1 MNKFRILLGIIL
13 SSSSTMTFC
22 QVSQSI
28 KLNEVMTNN
37 ATGLQ
42 DEYGQHEAWVEIAN
56 ISHSTYD
63 IRGMFLTTD
72 RTVLNPEMSVPE
84 RIKRMSIIP
93 SGDANT
99 KLSARQHIVFYCNSN
114 PARGTHHL
122 SVKVNPDKPTWIALY
137 DGNATILIDSVTVP
151 ILGVDQS
158 YAREKDGYTT
168 WEIRPKA
175 AVTPNIS
182 NYIQVDESKMA
193 KLKRNDPNGI
203 GITVL
208 AMGIVFFCLALLF
221 IFFTLFGI
229 FMKHRSTAKKMANI
243 QPLKAGVKTVE
254 KTVEIGH
261 KTNVILQDGL
271 KSKGID
277 KETYIAII
285 ALALQQYNN
294 NVHDVESGIIT
305 IKPKDTEWDNAYI
318 QMTQFHE

>member
-1 MNKFRILLGIIL
+1 MNKFGILLGIIL
-13 SSSSTMTFC
+13 TSSSTVAFS

-28 KLNEVMTNN
+28 KLNEIMTNN
-37 ATGLQ
+37 ATSLQ

-56 ISHSTYD
+56 ISYSTYD

-72 RTVLNPEMSVPE
+72 RAVLNPEMSVPE

-93 SGDANT
+93 NGDANT
-99 KLSARQHIVFYCNSN
+99 KLSARQHIIFYCNSN
-114 PARGTHHL
+114 PARGTQHL

-158 YAREKDGYTT
+158 YAREKDGYAT
-168 WEIRPKA
+168 WKIRPKD
-175 AVTPNIS
+175 AVTHNIS

-193 KLKRNDPNGI
+193 KLKRNDPYGI

-305 IKPKDTEWDNAYI
+305 IKPKDTEWDDAYI